1 MRPGTHI
8 LRAVTPDPAGAGGG
22 HQRDNVL
29 EALAEH
35 HGAPCGKTCI
45 DQLIAAGQLVQ
56 YGKKRGAR
64 WGLPKANLGARRT

>member
-8 LRAVTPDPAGAGGG
+8 LRAVTPDPAGAGGPTY
-22 HQRDNVL
+22 RSVL

-35 HGAPCGKTCI
+35 HGAPCGKTRI

-64 WGLPKANLGARRT
+64 WGLPKANPGARRT

>member
-1 MRPGTHI
+1 MKPATYV
-8 LRAVTPDPAGAGGG
+8 LRAVTPDAAGAGGPTF
-22 HQRDNVL
+22 RTVL

-45 DQLIAAGQLVQ
+45 DQLIATGQLVQ

-64 WGLPKANLGARRT
+64 WGLPKATTGARRT